1 MSTNDKFLEKVH
13 SLNNKLL
20 KLILEI
26 YSINN
31 SYGDENLKKSIL
43 ELKNNIDSSKGIES
57 VVYDSINQ
65 SGFDYDN
72 EQGIFYSTIDAW
84 QIVRMYFM
92 IK

>member
-31 SYGDENLKKSIL
+31 FYDNKNLKKPIL

-65 SGFDYDN
+65 SNIILNGAEN
-72 EQGIFYSTIDAW
+72 SS
-84 QIVRMYFM
+84 
-92 IK
+92 